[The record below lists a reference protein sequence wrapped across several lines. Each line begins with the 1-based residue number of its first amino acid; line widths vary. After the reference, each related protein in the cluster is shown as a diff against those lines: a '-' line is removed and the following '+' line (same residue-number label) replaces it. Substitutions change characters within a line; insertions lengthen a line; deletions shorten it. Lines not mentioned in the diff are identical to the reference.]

1 MARTCALSLVLIVP
15 LGSAKTCS
23 TGRYCHN
30 PSQNAPSRAERPPS
44 SRRKRDQENNFCLFY
59 HSPVPVSRLSAL
71 SISTRRRWT
80 GVAALVVSVG
90 LAGCLKPGGSAAAT
104 AGSGSTSGL
113 SDGSTSQ
120 TKNSTDPTSTSASG
134 SSGATEGTGCLPD
147 EVVRC
152 RLDDEGKCGPDSDCV
167 HLDDCDPLLCD
178 DPEIEWFP
186 PCESTCAFGWSCT
199 PSADPSLLRC
209 TVEEPGECR
218 PYEIYRCRLDAQGEC
233 GPGSGCVDQRH
244 CNPHLCVDPDTPS
257 SAQDCESV

>member
-1 MARTCALSLVLIVP
+1 M
-15 LGSAKTCS
+15 
-23 TGRYCHN
+23 
-30 PSQNAPSRAERPPS
+30 
-44 SRRKRDQENNFCLFY
+44 
-59 HSPVPVSRLSAL
+59 SRLSAL